1 MPAHFFFIIV
11 LSMATT
17 QCLTGLQAGDR
28 RELPLTCPE
37 SCYCPPDH
45 PVVLHCDARSL
56 NLLPTIPTRIWY
68 AYLQSNKMTTMPASH
83 LANASRIILLQLD
96 SNRIKRIPRST
107 LSKQTNLIT
116 LSLRNNLLNEVPIGL
131 PSSLQELHLSGNL
144 ISRVRR
150 TSFQRLSNLRTL
162 DLSHNRMEG
171 HGGHAKAYEALSSL
185 SSLDLSHNILSE
197 TPRKIPPGL
206 KKLSLAGN
214 NLTTLPVELLPSLPS
229 LRYLSVAQN
238 SLHED
243 TCTPWKL
250 DGESLLHVDL
260 SENDLTRVP
269 KFRSTLIRLLLQKNH
284 VKEVNTTVVCQM
296 LDGQPARLSFLRL
309 DGNPVLDA
317 RFEPGRGI
325 MARSLALCFP
335 YLRPII

>member
-1 MPAHFFFIIV
+1 MLVFFFYV
-11 LSMATT
+11 TFKKKK
-17 QCLTGLQAGDR
+17 CR
-28 RELPLTCPE
+28 NNR
-37 SCYCPPDH
+37 
-45 PVVLHCDARSL
+45 
-56 NLLPTIPTRIWY
+56 Y

-116 LSLRNNLLNEVPIGL
+116 LSLRNNLLNEVCNKFYFMQIFIHISWFIFIVLKSKFTLYFLRPIFLRLVRSSNLCLSLYHQVPIGL

-284 VKEVNTTVVCQM
+284 VK
-296 LDGQPARLSFLRL
+296 GLSTYSIKN
-309 DGNPVLDA
+309 DVSKA
-317 RFEPGRGI
+317 Q
-325 MARSLALCFP
+325 FP
-335 YLRPII
+335 KPIQSSCLL